1 MRIGPSRKGAM
12 KSISRS
18 RAMCEWDDFASAAP
32 QIRAALAKVDGAATP
47 PFILLSEPGITASE
61 QRACSESWTAA
72 RLLAAGPL
80 RASLDMR
87 FDLSRRGRIR
97 LGYLSNDFHN
107 HATAHLLVEALEAHD
122 RARFEIRAYSYCGVE
137 DAMRTRLR
145 AAFDAFTDIS
155 SLTDAEAARLINA
168 DGVDILI
175 DLKGF
180 TYGAR
185 TGVMMLRPAPVQVNY
200 LGYPGTLGTGVC
212 DYIVTDRYVT
222 PPASSSAYSETFA
235 YLPQSYQPHGRRAP
249 LDAPPS
255 RIAAGLPAEG
265 FVYCCFNQAYKLT
278 PFIFDLWA
286 RLLEETPGAVLWLS
300 AAMLAEGNLRNELRN
315 RGIDARRL
323 IFAPHLPQPEHLARL
338 QLADLALD
346 TAPFGSHTTAS
357 DALWAGVPIV
367 TCAGDTFPSRVAGS
381 LLHAI
386 GLPELVAPDFDAYF
400 KIAAALAGDPVR
412 CAELRAKLA
421 ANRLTTALFD
431 VFAYTRALES
441 LFEAMWRRR
450 LSGAPPAV
458 IGAA

>member
-1 MRIGPSRKGAM
+1 M

-32 QIRAALAKVDGAATP
+32 QIRAALATPDGPPTP

-72 RLLAAGPL
+72 RRLAAAPL
-80 RASLDMR
+80 RARLDMR
-87 FDLSRRGRIR
+87 FDLSPRGRIC
-97 LGYLSNDFHN
+97 LGYLSNDFHD
-107 HATAHLLVEALEAHD
+107 HATAHLLVETLEAHD
-122 RARFEIRAYSYCGVE
+122 RSRFEIRAYSYCGLE
-137 DAMRTRLR
+137 GAMRTRLR
-145 AAFDAFTDIS
+145 AAFDAFIDIS
-155 SLTDAEAARLINA
+155 ALTDVEAARRIHA

-180 TYGAR
+180 TRGAR

-200 LGYPGTLGTGVC
+200 LGYPGTLGAGVC

-222 PPASSSAYSETFA
+222 PPSSSSAYSEAFA
-235 YLPQSYQPHGRRAP
+235 YLPNAYQPHGRG
-249 LDAPPS
+249 APPRAAPS
-255 RIAAGLPAEG
+255 RGAAGLPEEG

-286 RLLEETPGAVLWLS
+286 RLLEATPGAVLWLS
-300 AAMLAEGNLRNELRN
+300 AAMLAEGNLRNEIRS

-323 IFAPHLPQPEHLARL
+323 VFAPHLPQAEHLARL

-386 GLPELVAPDFDAYF
+386 GLPELIAPDFGAYF
-400 KIAAALAGDPVR
+400 EIALAMADDPSR
-412 CAELRAKLA
+412 CADLRAKLA

-431 VFAYTRALES
+431 VYAYTRALES
-441 LFEAMWRRR
+441 LFEIMWSRR
-450 LSGAPPAV
+450 LAGAPPAV

>member
-1 MRIGPSRKGAM
+1 M

-18 RAMCEWDDFASAAP
+18 RAMCEWDEFASAAP
-32 QIRAALAKVDGAATP
+32 QIRAALAITDGPPTP
-47 PFILLSEPGITASE
+47 PFLLLSEPGITANE
-61 QRACSESWTAA
+61 QRACSEHWTAA
-72 RLLAAGPL
+72 RLLAARPL

-87 FDLSRRGRIR
+87 FDVSPRGRIR

-107 HATAHLLVEALEAHD
+107 HATAYLLVEALEAHD
-122 RARFEIRAYSYCGVE
+122 RSRFEIRAYSYCGAE
-137 DAMRTRLR
+137 GAMRTRLR
-145 AAFDAFTDIS
+145 AAFDDFIDIS
-155 SLTDAEAARLINA
+155 ELTDAEAARRIHA

-180 TYGAR
+180 TQGAR

-222 PPASSSAYSETFA
+222 PPSSSPAYSEAFA
-235 YLPQSYQPHGRRAP
+235 YLPHSYQPHGGGAA
-249 LDAPPS
+249 LTAPPS
-255 RIAAGLPAEG
+255 RADAGLPAEG
-265 FVYCCFNQAYKLT
+265 FVFCCFNQAYKLT

-286 RLLEETPGAVLWLS
+286 RLLDATPGAVLWL
-300 AAMLAEGNLRNELRN
+300 AAAPLAEGNLRNEIRG

-323 IFAPHLPQPEHLARL
+323 IFAPHLPQAEHLSRL

-346 TAPFGSHTTAS
+346 TAPFNSHTTAS
-357 DALWAGVPIV
+357 DALWSGVPIV

-386 GLPELVAPDFDAYF
+386 GLPELIAPDFDRYF
-400 KIAAALAGDPVR
+400 EIALAVAGDPLR
-412 CAELRAKLA
+412 CADLRAKLA

-431 VFAYTRALES
+431 VYAYTRALES
-441 LFEAMWRRR
+441 LFETMWSRR
-450 LSGAPPAV
+450 LAGASPGV
-458 IGAA
+458 IDAA

>member
-1 MRIGPSRKGAM
+1 M

-32 QIRAALAKVDGAATP
+32 QIRAALALTDGPPTP
-47 PFILLSEPGITASE
+47 PFLLLSEPGITARE

-72 RLLAAGPL
+72 RLVAAGPL
-80 RASLDMR
+80 RARLDMR
-87 FDLSRRGRIR
+87 FDLSRRDRICV
-97 LGYLSNDFHN
+97 GYLSNDFHE
-107 HATAHLLVEALEAHD
+107 HATAHLLVETLEAHD
-122 RARFEIRAYSYCGVE
+122 RSRFEIRAYSYSGGE
-137 DAMRTRLR
+137 GAMRTRLR
-145 AAFDAFTDIS
+145 AAFDAFADIS
-155 SLTDAEAARLINA
+155 SLTDSEAARLINA

-200 LGYPGTLGTGVC
+200 LGYPGTLGSGVC

-222 PPASSSAYSETFA
+222 PPTSSSAYSEAFA
-235 YLPQSYQPHGRRAP
+235 YLPNAYQPHGRGAP
-249 LDAPPS
+249 LHAPPS
-255 RIAAGLPAEG
+255 RAAAGLPAEG

-286 RLLEETPGAVLWLS
+286 RLLDATPDAVLWL
-300 AAMLAEGNLRNELRN
+300 AAAPMAEGNLRNEMRE

-323 IFAPHLPQPEHLARL
+323 VFAPHLPQAEHLARL

-346 TAPFGSHTTAS
+346 TAPFNSHTTAS

-386 GLPELVAPDFDAYF
+386 GLPEL
-400 KIAAALAGDPVR
+400 IAADFEEYFGIALGVAGDPLR
-412 CAELRAKLA
+412 SASLRAKLA

-431 VFAYTRALES
+431 VHAYTRALES

-450 LSGAPPAV
+450 LAGAPPGV
-458 IGAA
+458 VGAA

>member
-1 MRIGPSRKGAM
+1 M

-18 RAMCEWDDFASAAP
+18 RAMCEWDDFDTAAP
-32 QIRAALAKVDGAATP
+32 QIRAALALSDGPATP
-47 PFILLSEPGITASE
+47 PFLLLSEPGITAGE

-80 RASLDMR
+80 RASLAMR
-87 FDLSRRGRIR
+87 FDLSTRSRIR
-97 LGYLSNDFHN
+97 VGYLSNDFHE
-107 HATAHLLVEALEAHD
+107 HATAHLLVETLEAHD

-137 DAMRTRLR
+137 GAMRTRLR
-145 AAFDAFTDIS
+145 AAFDAFADIS
-155 SLTDAEAARLINA
+155 QLTDAEAARLINA

-180 TYGAR
+180 THGAR
-185 TGVMMLRPAPVQVNY
+185 TSVMMLRPAPVQVNY

-222 PPASSSAYSETFA
+222 PPSSASAYSEAFA
-235 YLPQSYQPHGRRAP
+235 YLPHAYQPHGRGTP
-249 LDAPPS
+249 LRAPPS
-255 RIAAGLPAEG
+255 RAAAGLPAEG

-286 RLLEETPGAVLWLS
+286 RLLEATPGAVLWLS
-300 AAMLAEGNLRNELRN
+300 AAMLAEGNLRNEMRR
-315 RGIDARRL
+315 RGIDAARM
-323 IFAPHLPQPEHLARL
+323 IFAPHLPQAEHLARL

-386 GLPELVAPDFDAYF
+386 GLPELIAADFDEYLE
-400 KIAAALAGDPVR
+400 IALVLAGDPVR

-431 VFAYTRALES
+431 VYAYTRALES
-441 LFEAMWRRR
+441 LFEDMWRRR
-450 LSGAPPAV
+450 LAGAPPVV
-458 IGAA
+458 IGAL

>member
-1 MRIGPSRKGAM
+1 M

-18 RAMCEWDDFASAAP
+18 RAMCEWDDFARVAP
-32 QIRAALAKVDGAATP
+32 QIRAALAFADGPPTP

-87 FDLSRRGRIR
+87 FDLSRRNRICV
-97 LGYLSNDFHN
+97 GYLSNDFHA
-107 HATAHLLVEALEAHD
+107 HATAHLLVETLEAHD
-122 RARFEIRAYSYCGVE
+122 RSRFEIRAYSYCGAE
-137 DAMRTRLR
+137 GEMRTRLR

-155 SLTDAEAARLINA
+155 PLTDVEAARLIHA

-180 TYGAR
+180 THGAR

-200 LGYPGTLGTGVC
+200 LGYPGTLGAGVC

-222 PPASSSAYSETFA
+222 PPSSSSAYSEAFA
-235 YLPQSYQPHGRRAP
+235 YLPNAYQPHGRGAP
-249 LDAPPS
+249 LQAPPS
-255 RIAAGLPAEG
+255 RAAAGLPAEG
-265 FVYCCFNQAYKLT
+265 FVYCCFNQAFKLT

-286 RLLEETPGAVLWLS
+286 RLLDATPGAVLWL
-300 AAMLAEGNLRNELRN
+300 AAAPLAEGNLRNEMRG

-323 IFAPHLPQPEHLARL
+323 VFAPHLPHAEHLARL

-346 TAPFGSHTTAS
+346 TAPFNSHTTAS

-386 GLPELVAPDFDAYF
+386 GLPELIAPDFDEYF
-400 KIAAALAGDPVR
+400 EIALGLAGDPVR

-421 ANRLTTALFD
+421 ANRLTAALFD
-431 VFAYTRALES
+431 VSAYTIALEA
-441 LFEAMWRRR
+441 LFEAMWSRR
-450 LSGAPPAV
+450 LAGAPPAV

>member
-1 MRIGPSRKGAM
+1 MNSIG
-12 KSISRS
+12 RS
-18 RAMCEWDDFASAAP
+18 RAMCEWDDFACAAP
-32 QIRAALAKVDGAATP
+32 QIRAALAMPDGPATP
-47 PFILLSEPGITASE
+47 PFLLLSEPGITASE
-61 QRACSESWTAA
+61 QRACSERWTAA

-80 RASLDMR
+80 RASLNLR
-87 FDLSRRGRIR
+87 FDLTPRSRIR
-97 LGYLSNDFHN
+97 VGYLSNDFHA
-107 HATAHLLVEALEAHD
+107 HATAHLLVETLEAHD
-122 RARFEIRAYSYCGVE
+122 RARFEIRAYSYCGAE
-137 DAMRTRLR
+137 GEMRTRLR

-155 SLTDAEAARLINA
+155 PLTDVEAARQIHA

-180 TYGAR
+180 THGAR

-200 LGYPGTLGTGVC
+200 LGYPGTLGAGVC

-222 PPASSSAYSETFA
+222 PPASSAAYSEAFA
-235 YLPQSYQPHGRRAP
+235 YLPQAYQPHGRGTP
-249 LDAPPS
+249 LCAPPS
-255 RIAAGLPAEG
+255 RAAAGLPPEG
-265 FVYCCFNQAYKLT
+265 FVFCCFNQAYKLT

-286 RLLEETPGAVLWLS
+286 RLLEATPAAVLWLS
-300 AAMLAEGNLRNELRN
+300 ASILAEGNLRNEMRR

-323 IFAPHLPQPEHLARL
+323 IFAPHLPQAEHLARL

-367 TCAGDTFPSRVAGS
+367 TRAGDTFPSRVAGS

-386 GLPELVAPDFDAYF
+386 GLPELIAPDFDAYF
-400 KIAAALAGDPVR
+400 EIALGLAGDPVG
-412 CAELRAKLA
+412 CAELRAKLV
-421 ANRLTTALFD
+421 ANRPTAALFD
-431 VFAYTRALES
+431 VAAYTIALES

-450 LSGAPPAV
+450 LAGAPPAA